1 MNTHYLS
8 WKAASAAMHATRRT
22 AITMPATAPPL
33 SPPPWLTSMISYARL
48 VNPMIINDNAGHAT
62 SVTYRPT
69 KGGRSEGRYE
79 LHLLILRS
87 VSFNKLLIVSLLA

>member
-1 MNTHYLS
+1 MNILYLS

-33 SPPPWLTSMISYARL
+33 SPPPWLTSKISYARL
-48 VNPMIINDNAGHAT
+48 NPMIINANAGHAT

-69 KGGRSEGRYE
+69 EGGRSEEGMSCTY
-79 LHLLILRS
+79 
-87 VSFNKLLIVSLLA
+87 